1 MRCPYCRTRLTET
14 AVECPKCVLTLDRA
28 SVLLGAVPRLGRGVC
43 DTTGSLSK
51 AEMQKI
57 AKACGKLTWHFPQ
70 VTLNILFHVFPN
82 DHPFDLHV
90 FWIFNCGGFSS
101 ENTKGGDNHGILL
114 AVDPVQEKSA
124 LMVGYGLE
132 PFLGDDAMDH
142 LLELSEPAW
151 KAKAWAKGVH
161 EIIAGLDRLL
171 EGAALEAAAGFGLN
185 AQAMRSRNGDF

>member
-1 MRCPYCRTRLTET
+1 
-14 AVECPKCVLTLDRA
+14 VECPKCVLTLDRA
-28 SVLLGAVPRLGRGVC
+28 SALLGAVPRLGRGVC

>member
-1 MRCPYCRTRLTET
+1 MRCPYCLTRLTET

-28 SVLLGAVPRLGRGVC
+28 SALLGAVPRLGRGVC
-43 DTTGSLSK
+43 DTTGCLNK

-57 AKACGKLTWHFPQ
+57 TKAAGKLAWHFPQ
-70 VTLNILFHVFPN
+70 VSLNILLHGFPN
-82 DHPFDLHV
+82 DHPFSLHV
-90 FWIFNCGGFSS
+90 FWIFNCGGFAA
-101 ENTKGGDNHGILL
+101 ENTKGGDNHNILL
-114 AVDPVQEKSA
+114 ALDPVQEKSA

-151 KAKAWAKGVH
+151 RAKSWSKGILEV
-161 EIIAGLDRLL
+161 ITGLDRLL

-185 AQAMRSRNGDF
+185 AQAMRSRKGDF

>member
-28 SVLLGAVPRLGRGVC
+28 SALLGAVPRLGRGVC
-43 DTTGSLSK
+43 DTTGCLGK

-70 VTLNILFHVFPN
+70 VTLNVLLHEFPA
-82 DHPFDLHV
+82 DHPFTLHI
-90 FWIFNCGGFSS
+90 FWLFNCGGFSAES
-101 ENTKGGDNHGILL
+101 TKGGENHGILL
-114 AVDPVQEKSA
+114 AVDPVQQRSA

-151 KAKAWAKGVH
+151 RTKAWAKGILEV
-161 EIIAGLDRLL
+161 IAGLDRLL
-171 EGAALEAAAGFGLN
+171 EGATLEAAAGFGLDP
-185 AQAMRSRNGDF
+185 QAMRPRNGDF